1 RRGQPVG
8 GASCERWRIM
18 YNDGMETLSLFPL
31 NTVLFPGQ
39 LLPLQIF
46 EPRYRQM
53 IGECIQ
59 HGRAF
64 GVVLI
69 RSGEEVGDV
78 AEPYEVGTTAH
89 IVQVEGEADGRMNI
103 LCVGKSRFRIARL
116 WQDKPYLH
124 GQVELWPWEPYRAG
138 RTAVERVRRR
148 LDRYLQV
155 LAETADSKLELSL
168 PEEPAALAHVA
179 ASILQ
184 IEVNEKQRLLTTP
197 SIGVL
202 LNDIAELLQR
212 ELRAWQIVQ
221 ASRQLS
227 PHETS
232 SFSLN

>member
-1 RRGQPVG
+1 
-8 GASCERWRIM
+8 
-18 YNDGMETLSLFPL
+18 METLALFPL
-31 NTVLFPGQ
+31 KTVLFPGQ
-39 LLPLQIF
+39 LLPLHIF

-69 RSGEEVGDV
+69 RTGEEVGAA
-78 AEPYEVGTTAH
+78 AEPYPVGTTAH
-89 IVQVEGEADGRMNI
+89 IVQVEGEADGRMNV
-103 LCVGKSRFRIARL
+103 LCVGKSRFRIERL
-116 WQDKPYLH
+116 WQDKPYLY
-124 GQVELWPWEPYRAG
+124 GQVELWPWEPYQAG
-138 RTAVERVRRR
+138 SADIDRVRRQ

-168 PEEPAALAHVA
+168 PDEPAALAHVA

-184 IEVNEKQRLLTTP
+184 VEVSEKQRLLTTP
-197 SIGVL
+197 SISAL
-202 LNDIAELLQR
+202 LGDIAELLQR

>member
-1 RRGQPVG
+1 
-8 GASCERWRIM
+8 
-18 YNDGMETLSLFPL
+18 METLPLFPL

-39 LLPLQIF
+39 LLPLHIF

-59 HGRAF
+59 HGQAF

-69 RSGEEVGDV
+69 RSGQEVGET

-89 IVQVEGEADGRMNI
+89 IVQIEGEADGGMNI
-103 LCVGKSRFRIARL
+103 LCVGKSRFRIERL
-116 WQDKPYLH
+116 WQDKPYLS
-124 GQVELWPWEPYRAG
+124 GQVELWPWEPYQEGSAD
-138 RTAVERVRRR
+138 VDRVRRQ
-148 LDRYLQV
+148 LERYLQA
-155 LAETADSKLELSL
+155 LAETSDTKLELSL
-168 PEEPAALAHVA
+168 PNEPAALAHVA
-179 ASILQ
+179 ASVLQ
-184 IEVNEKQRLLTTP
+184 IEMNEKQRLLTTP
-197 SIGVL
+197 SISAL
-202 LNDIAELLQR
+202 LTDIADLLQR

>member
-1 RRGQPVG
+1 
-8 GASCERWRIM
+8 
-18 YNDGMETLSLFPL
+18 METLALFPL

-59 HGRAF
+59 HGQAF

-69 RSGEEVGDV
+69 RSGQEVGET

-89 IVQVEGEADGRMNI
+89 IVQIESEADGRMNI
-103 LCVGKSRFRIARL
+103 LCVGKSRFRIERL
-116 WQDKPYLH
+116 WQDKPYLY
-124 GQVELWPWEPYRAG
+124 GQVELWPWEPYQEGSAD
-138 RTAVERVRRR
+138 VDRVRRQ
-148 LDRYLQV
+148 LDRYLQA
-155 LAETADSKLELSL
+155 LAVTADSKLELNL
-168 PEEPAALAHVA
+168 PQEPAALAHVA
-179 ASILQ
+179 ASVLQ
-184 IEVNEKQRLLTTP
+184 IEMSEKQRLLTTL
-197 SIGVL
+197 SIGDML
-202 LNDIAELLQR
+202 IDIADLLQR